1 MKSEREK
8 TGIKGLK
15 VGFNK
20 VFGYFIE
27 GTKSNL
33 SQVTDRFIR
42 NLVEKNFSKLDFLW
56 LPSTLLENYMELGK
70 DTGFSLKFKNKFK

>member
-1 MKSEREK
+1 MFAKSLLLFLSYIRLRKNEIKKREEAEEREK

-27 GTKSNL
+27 VTKSNL
-33 SQVTDRFIR
+33 SRGTR
-42 NLVEKNFSKLDFLW
+42 
-56 LPSTLLENYMELGK
+56 
-70 DTGFSLKFKNKFK
+70 